1 MRNSRHESALIE
13 ECAAAHS
20 VSVRAVRNWR
30 VKDDPRWREFIRSR
44 AQDST
49 FAFARPEAA
58 AKPMTPEE
66 TELAAA
72 VRHARLSLLCDKTEE
87 AGNFNSLGALLKA
100 ASEAHKLWLQVAEN
114 NLKLATSAGRLVEVS
129 KVSEFILGNMAM
141 AKGLMEN
148 LPDVLAARI
157 ESQSDVAGIVRDE
170 VVAILRELADASAS
184 APWNAK
190 ATASDVTGPSEA

>member
-13 ECAAAHS
+13 ECATAHS

-58 AKPMTPEE
+58 AKPMTQEE
-66 TELAAA
+66 TEHAAA
-72 VRHARLSLLCDKTEE
+72 VRHARLSILCDKTEE
-87 AGNFNSLGALLKA
+87 SGNFNSLGALLKA
-100 ASEAHKLWLQVAEN
+100 ACEAHKLWLQVAEN
-114 NLKLATSAGRLVEVS
+114 NLKIATAAGRLVEVS

-157 ESQSDVAGIVRDE
+157 ESHVDVAGIVRDE
-170 VVAILRELADASAS
+170 VVAILRELATASAS

-190 ATASDVTGPSEA
+190 ATTSDVTGTPEA

>member
-13 ECAAAHS
+13 ECASAHS

-170 VVAILRELADASAS
+170 VVAILRELAAASAS
-184 APWNAK
+184 APWNANK
-190 ATASDVTGPSEA
+190 EEHDRA